1 MQARVAEFGR
11 SIDVVVKE
19 IEYRV
24 GHGKH
29 DASILRHK
37 EKEHARYLHGE
48 ARHRPELAAG
58 MHVRSDRNARGST
71 GSAGSA

>member
-1 MQARVAEFGR
+1 M
-11 SIDVVVKE
+11 
-19 IEYRV
+19 

-48 ARHRPELAAG
+48 ARHRPELAPGVHA
-58 MHVRSDRNARGST
+58 RSDRKGST